1 MRVWAVVADLK
12 LAAATVAGRDSGA
25 PVLVTQG
32 WEDVLCHTT
41 NHRTNVLE
49 SKLAFGH
56 HGWVL
61 GRYVSG
67 RRPTGEY
74 KGGFRTQA
82 GRPLLGDAADPLID

>member
-12 LAAATVAGRDSGA
+12 LAAPTAAGEDSGA

-32 WEDVLCHTT
+32 CDDVLCHTA

-49 SKLAFGH
+49 SKLAFGYDP
-56 HGWVL
+56 WVR
-61 GRYVSG
+61 GRYVPG

-82 GRPLLGDAADPLID
+82 GRPLLGDAVDP